1 MSAAVRQAFESFGAR
16 VTHARW
22 SAAQVMSELCRPEL
36 GAGLEHEPDPRE
48 DDLDDDAALHR
59 HFPRP

>member
-22 SAAQVMSELCRPEL
+22 SAAQVMSELREPESADAL
-36 GAGLEHEPDPRE
+36 DHDPDPRVE
-48 DDLDDDAALHR
+48 DLGDEDLHR